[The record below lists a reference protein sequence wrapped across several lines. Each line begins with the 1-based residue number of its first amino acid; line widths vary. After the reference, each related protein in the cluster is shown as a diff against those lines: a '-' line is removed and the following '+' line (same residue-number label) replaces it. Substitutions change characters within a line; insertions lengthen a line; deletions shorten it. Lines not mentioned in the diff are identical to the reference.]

1 MPRTEP
7 DRVWRAFSPDDRP
20 VDENRAA
27 ITRVRQGEWSHA
39 QTYARA
45 PGRLAAA

>member
-1 MPRTEP
+1 M
-7 DRVWRAFSPDDRP
+7 WRAFSPDDRR

-27 ITRVRQGEWSHA
+27 ITRVRQGEWSRA

>member
-1 MPRTEP
+1 MDQT
-7 DRVWRAFSPDDRP
+7 DRALRASSPDDRP

-27 ITRVRQGEWSHA
+27 IMRVRQGDRSRA